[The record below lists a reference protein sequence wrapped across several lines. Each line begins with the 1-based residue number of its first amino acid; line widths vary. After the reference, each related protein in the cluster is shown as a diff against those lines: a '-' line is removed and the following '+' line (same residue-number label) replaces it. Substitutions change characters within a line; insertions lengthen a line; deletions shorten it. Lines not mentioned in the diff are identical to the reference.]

1 MNGDT
6 WISLTDDSKQAAA
19 VKAANDYTQKFG
31 LVLREEE
38 TSLLFAERREVLK
51 KQQRV
56 EFGEGILPI
65 LIFAFCDS
73 PYIYQENYAETLGR
87 LQEIFYFY
95 KNESLDEF
103 TDDELI
109 EAMKELFDGTCQGS
123 LDYLEDTGLERL
135 ARNARYGLI
144 SDEVEDEDF

>member
-31 LVLREEE
+31 LVLKEEE

-56 EFGEGILPI
+56 EFGEGILPK
-65 LIFAFCDS
+65 LIFIRKIMQKRWEGFRKS
-73 PYIYQENYAETLGR
+73 FISIR
-87 LQEIFYFY
+87 M
-95 KNESLDEF
+95 SLW
-103 TDDELI
+103 TNLP
-109 EAMKELFDGTCQGS
+109 MMS
-123 LDYLEDTGLERL
+123 LLKP
-135 ARNARYGLI
+135 
-144 SDEVEDEDF
+144 